1 MFISFE
7 GGEGCGKSTQ
17 SALLVDFLSS
27 SGFNVTHTR
36 EPGGTVLAESIRS
49 LLLDPNFAVPPKTEA
64 LLFAA
69 ARNDIVSKVIEPSL
83 ASGEFV
89 VCDRFI
95 DSSIAYQGFARN
107 LDWGFIKDLS
117 LWACDNILPDLTFFL
132 DVPPE
137 VGLSRISSPDRLEA
151 EPLEYHIKVR
161 KGFLSLVDVF
171 PSRFIVVNGLQSPEV
186 VFDFVSSKVL
196 EFMSDS

>member
-27 SGFNVTHTR
+27 SGCDVVYTR
-36 EPGGTVLAESIRS
+36 EPGGTVLAEAIRS
-49 LLLDPNFAVPPKTEA
+49 LLLDPGFTVPSKTEA

-83 ASGEFV
+83 ASGRVV
-89 VCDRFI
+89 VCDRFL
-95 DSSIAYQGFARN
+95 DSSIAYQGFARG
-107 LDWGFIKDLS
+107 LDVDFIKDLS
-117 LWACDNILPDLTFFL
+117 LWACDSILPDVTFFL

-137 VGLSRISSPDRLEA
+137 VGLSRISSPDRLES
-151 EPLEYHIKVR
+151 EPLEYHVKVR
-161 KGFLSLVDVF
+161 EGFLSLASVF
-171 PSRFIVVNGLQSPEV
+171 PSRFVVVNGLQPPEI
-186 VFDFVSSKVL
+186 VFEFISGKVI
-196 EFMSDS
+196 EFMSSL